1 MPVCHD
7 RPMKFTRS
15 TLSTLTAAA
24 LACVLAS
31 CGGSSS
37 DSSTTAAGECAE
49 VAAAQPQPGRQHL
62 TAPTAS
68 LPKGSAWNLKV
79 DTNCGS
85 FVIQVKSSVSPKA
98 AASVVGLAKSGFY
111 DALAVHRIS
120 PGFVIQGGD
129 PAANGSGGPGY
140 TTVDTP
146 ASTTTYSRA
155 IVAMAKTGS
164 EPAGAAGSQ
173 FFVVTGETA
182 QLPPDY
188 AVLGVVISG
197 METVDRISAQPID
210 PATTQGGAQADGAP
224 AQPIVIQ
231 KITVTRVN

>member
-1 MPVCHD
+1 
-7 RPMKFTRS
+7 MKFS
-15 TLSTLTAAA
+15 QSALPALAAAILVSFLTA
-24 LACVLAS
+24 

-37 DSSTTAAGECAE
+37 DSSTTAAGKCAQ

-68 LPKGSAWNLKV
+68 LPKGSIWNLKV
-79 DTNCGS
+79 DTNCGT

-111 DALAVHRIS
+111 DALAIHRIA

-129 PAANGSGGPGY
+129 PATNGSGGPGY

-146 ASTTTYSRA
+146 DNNTTYSRA
-155 IVAMAKTGS
+155 TVAMAKTGAD
-164 EPAGAAGSQ
+164 PAGAAGSQ

-182 QLPPDY
+182 QLPSDY
-188 AVLGVVISG
+188 AVLGVVVSG

>member
-1 MPVCHD
+1 MS
-7 RPMKFTRS
+7 RS
-15 TLSTLTAAA
+15 TFAPLAAVTLAALLTA
-24 LACVLAS
+24 C
-31 CGGSSS
+31 GSSS
-37 DSSTTAAGECAE
+37 TDSGTTTAAGQCSQ

-68 LPKGSAWNLKV
+68 LPKGSVWNLKV

-85 FVIQVKSSVSPKA
+85 FVIQVKSSLSPKA

-111 DALAVHRIS
+111 DALPIHRIS

-129 PAANGSGGPGY
+129 PATNGSGGPGY

-146 ASTTTYSRA
+146 ASNTAYSRA
-155 IVAMAKTGS
+155 IVAMAKTGAD
-164 EPAGAAGSQ
+164 PAGAAGSQ
-173 FFVVTGETA
+173 FFVVTGEAA

-188 AVLGVVISG
+188 AVLGVVVTG

-210 PATTQGGAQADGAP
+210 PATTQGGGQADGAP
-224 AQPIVIQ
+224 AKPIVIQ
-231 KITVTRVN
+231 KITVTRVS